1 MVGEGDGQEGWE
13 EAPPQSLRKTPG
25 HWVVRALELEA
36 PGMVCALALGVQ
48 DEVLQLVLAGGLV
61 VAGNLWP

>member
-1 MVGEGDGQEGWE
+1 M
-13 EAPPQSLRKTPG
+13 
-25 HWVVRALELEA
+25 RALELGE
-36 PGMVCALALGVQ
+36 PGMVCALALEVQ

>member
-1 MVGEGDGQEGWE
+1 V
-13 EAPPQSLRKTPG
+13 
-25 HWVVRALELEA
+25 HALELEA
-36 PGMVCALALGVQ
+36 PGVVCALALGVQ